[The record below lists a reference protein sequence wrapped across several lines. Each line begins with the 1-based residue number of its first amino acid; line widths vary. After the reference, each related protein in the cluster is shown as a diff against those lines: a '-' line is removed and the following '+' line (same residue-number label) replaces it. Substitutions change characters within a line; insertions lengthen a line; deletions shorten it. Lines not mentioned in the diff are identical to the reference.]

1 MYVFI
6 FLVKVTEWPPIGK
19 IAAHSAYEMFS
30 WYKYLIVSLVFS
42 HLGFWSGNL
51 FLIAPLPD
59 LCLLV
64 PFVDLQQK
72 FDTVC
77 WSIILMFFL
86 MAPTSQSVP
95 TSIKQFDP
103 NRQLV
108 RQDIQVVK
116 HILEV
121 NIKWSKSCRF
131 GHPRQLQAMAIPS
144 PLTLRTII

>member
-1 MYVFI
+1 
-6 FLVKVTEWPPIGK
+6 
-19 IAAHSAYEMFS
+19 MFS
-30 WYKYLIVSLVFS
+30 WYKYLIASLVFP

-51 FLIAPLPD
+51 FLIAPFPD
-59 LCLLV
+59 VCLLV
-64 PFVDLQQK
+64 PFVNLQQK

-86 MAPTSQSVP
+86 MAPTSKSVP
-95 TSIKQFDP
+95 ISIKQFDP
-103 NRQLV
+103 NNQLV
-108 RQDIQVVK
+108 RKDIQVVK

-131 GHPRQLQAMAIPS
+131 GHSRQLQAMAMPS